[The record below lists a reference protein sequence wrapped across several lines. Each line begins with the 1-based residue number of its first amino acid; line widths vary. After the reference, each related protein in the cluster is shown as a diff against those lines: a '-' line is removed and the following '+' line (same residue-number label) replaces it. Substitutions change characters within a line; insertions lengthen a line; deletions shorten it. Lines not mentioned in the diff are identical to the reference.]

1 MVMIRPS
8 AGNTLT
14 LRVSLQRVPGMLG
27 RLTSALGAEGALV
40 DTIDIIEHRGDVIV
54 RQIQVETRGDAHGE
68 QVVQAARSVAGVE
81 VLSVTDRVFD
91 RHRGGKIEVTPTFPV
106 LTRDDLSMAYTPGVG
121 RVCSAIAERTELAWD
136 YTIKSNSVAVLT
148 NGTAVL
154 GLGDIGPE
162 AAMPVM
168 EGKAMLFKQLAN
180 VDAYPICVRASGVE
194 ELVAMGRAIAPGFG
208 GINLEDIAAPVCFEV
223 ERRLQD
229 ELDIPVFH
237 DDQHG
242 TAIVSLA
249 ALYNAAEVVGKQL
262 EDLRVVFLGMGA
274 AGVACL
280 KLWQHAGVGDFIG
293 VDRAG
298 ILSPER
304 TDLNEQKRSIAETTN
319 SQGRRGGLQ
328 EALVGADVFV
338 GVSGPGLVKAAWVA
352 NMAKDAI
359 VFALANPIPE
369 IMPEEMPGN
378 VAVVATGRS
387 DYANQINNV
396 LVFPGLFRGLLDGR
410 ARSVDMSMKV
420 AAARAIADIV
430 AADGASADLIVP
442 SIFDTRVVPAV
453 ARAVQKA
460 AASAGLGAVPASA
473 KTALS

>member
-1 MVMIRPS
+1 MVMIHPS

-14 LRVSLQRVPGMLG
+14 LRVSLERVPGTLG
-27 RLTSALGAEGALV
+27 KLTSALGAAGALIDAV
-40 DTIDIIEHRGDVIV
+40 DIIENPGEVII
-54 RQIQVETRGDAHGE
+54 RQIQVETRGEAHGLE
-68 QVVQAARSVAGVE
+68 VVAAARAVSGVQL
-81 VLSVTDRVFD
+81 LSVSDRVFD
-91 RHRGGKIEVTPTFPV
+91 RHVGGKIEVTPRFPV

-121 RVCSAIAERTELAWD
+121 RVCTSIGENPELVWD

-148 NGTAVL
+148 DGSAIL
-154 GLGDIGPE
+154 GLGDLGPE

-180 VDAYPICVRASGVE
+180 VDAYPICVNTSGVE
-194 ELVAMGRAIAPGFG
+194 ELVAVGKAIAPGFG

-249 ALYNAAEVVGKQL
+249 AVYGAAEVVGKRL
-262 EDLRVVFLGMGA
+262 EDLKVVFLGMGA
-274 AGVACL
+274 AGIACV
-280 KLWQHAGVGDFIG
+280 KLWQHAGISNFIG
-293 VDRAG
+293 VDRHG
-298 ILSPER
+298 IVCPER
-304 TDLNEQKRSIAETTN
+304 TDLNAEKRSIAETTN
-319 SQGRRGGLQ
+319 FQGVRGGLE

-338 GVSGPGLVKAAWVA
+338 GVSGPGLVKPDWIAT
-352 NMAKDAI
+352 MAKDAI
-359 VFALANPIPE
+359 VFAMANPIPE
-369 IMPEEMPGN
+369 IMPEEMPDN

-396 LVFPGLFRGLLDGR
+396 LVFPGLFRGLLDSR

-420 AAARAIADIV
+420 AAARALADIV
-430 AADGASADLIVP
+430 AEDGASADFIVP
-442 SIFDTRVVPAV
+442 SIFDGRVVPAV
-453 ARAVQKA
+453 AKAVQQA
-460 AASAGLGAVPASA
+460 AASAGLGAASPPAKA
-473 KTALS
+473 ALI